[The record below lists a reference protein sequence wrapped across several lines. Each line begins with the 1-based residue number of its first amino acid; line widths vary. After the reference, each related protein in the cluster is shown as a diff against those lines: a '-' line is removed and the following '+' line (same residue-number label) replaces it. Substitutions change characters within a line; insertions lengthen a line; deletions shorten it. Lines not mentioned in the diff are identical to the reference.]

1 MATLLIRNLDDRTKA
16 ELRRRAAKKGHS
28 MAHEAREALARDL
41 ARVEPKEEHLVD
53 WIRRRVKRYGG
64 GDIPI
69 PPRGPLP
76 EPPDF
81 TR

>member
-1 MATLLIRNLDDRTKA
+1 MAQ
-16 ELRRRAAKKGHS
+16 
-28 MAHEAREALARDL
+28 EAREALAREL